1 MNIQVTLFSIYMSM
15 IEMSRLIV
23 ILLMHWQITFLII
36 ILSVFST
43 NDFAFVRNKAE
54 KQTISFSSDNAEV
67 DNRPFSMEELQDA
80 LRSAHDTSAGPDA
93 IHYQLFKQLPSSS
106 LLLLLNMLNKIWL
119 FSEFP
124 CDCRKAIIVILGS
137 SCICKT
143 MDRMIN
149 RRLVWYLESH
159 KWLTNV

>member
-1 MNIQVTLFSIYMSM
+1 
-15 IEMSRLIV
+15 
-23 ILLMHWQITFLII
+23 
-36 ILSVFST
+36 
-43 NDFAFVRNKAE
+43 
-54 KQTISFSSDNAEV
+54 
-67 DNRPFSMEELQDA
+67 MEELQDA

-93 IHYQLFKQLPSSS
+93 IHYQLFKQLPNSS
-106 LLLLLNMLNKIWL
+106 LLLLLNVFNKICL

-124 CDCRKAIIVILGS
+124 CDCRKAIMIPIPKPRFLPIIVILGS

-149 RRLVWYLESH
+149 RRHVWYLESH